1 MIMPNPNFT
10 AFNHVG
16 EDYGFFTVIG
26 RITLPRPNTRAVLS
40 RPSVPPCDG
49 DSREVLDLTFVD
61 TGGTYKET
69 SAERFVYFSEPGI
82 SYNTA
87 VQIRCETGDQWAPIF
102 DRFV

>member
-1 MIMPNPNFT
+1 MIMPNPNFI

-26 RITLPRPNTRAVLS
+26 RITLPRPHTRAVLS

-49 DSREVLDLTFVD
+49 GDREVLELTFED
-61 TGGTYKET
+61 TGSTHEET
-69 SAERFVYFSEPGI
+69 AERFVYFSEPGI
-82 SYNTA
+82 SHNTR
-87 VQIRCETGDQWAPIF
+87 VEIRCETGDQWAPIL